1 MISVI
6 IPIYNGEE
14 YLFKLVEAIRSQI
27 VGQEIE
33 IIAAVSKSNDRSF
46 ILAKELCD
54 LAYSV
59 EEFNHGLT
67 RHEAAQKSNGEYL
80 VFITQDILPFNNM
93 WLNELIK
100 PLIEN
105 SNIVATYSRQ
115 IAYPGASK
123 TESYIRE
130 YNYPPYNRLCN
141 SYTIEKWGRKNIF
154 YSDAASATK
163 REDFFGL
170 GGYNFEVITNE
181 DVYYALNVIDSGNS
195 ILYNA
200 NSIVYH
206 SHDFSLKENIKRY
219 ESIGAF
225 ETTISSRLEKYSSNG
240 EGLKLV
246 RDVSWKLLRDFN
258 VKELM
263 IFLLLDVPS
272 RLFAY
277 NKGKKSFLRR
287 FN

>member
-14 YLFKLVEAIRSQI
+14 YLSKLVEAIRSQKI
-27 VGQEIE
+27 DQEIE

-46 ILAKELCD
+46 TLAKELCD
-54 LAYSV
+54 VAYSV
-59 EEFNHGLT
+59 AKFNHGLT
-67 RHEAAQKSNGEYL
+67 RHEAALKSNGEYL
-80 VFITQDILPFNNM
+80 VFITQDIIPFNNM

-105 SNIVATYSRQ
+105 NNIVATYSRQ
-115 IAYPGASK
+115 IAYPSSSK
-123 TESYIRE
+123 TETYIRE
-130 YNYPPYNRLCN
+130 FNYPSYSRLCN
-141 SYTIEKWGRKNIF
+141 SNTTEKWGRKNIF

-163 REDFFGL
+163 REDFLKL
-170 GGYNFEVITNE
+170 GGYNFDVITNE

-200 NSIVYH
+200 KSKVYH

-219 ESIGAF
+219 ECIGAF
-225 ETTISSRLEKYSSNG
+225 ETSISSRLERYSSKG
-240 EGLKLV
+240 EGIKLA
-246 RDVSWKLLRDFN
+246 RYVSWKLLRSFN
-258 VKELM
+258 VKELI

-277 NKGKKSFLRR
+277 NKGKKSFLR
-287 FN
+287 N